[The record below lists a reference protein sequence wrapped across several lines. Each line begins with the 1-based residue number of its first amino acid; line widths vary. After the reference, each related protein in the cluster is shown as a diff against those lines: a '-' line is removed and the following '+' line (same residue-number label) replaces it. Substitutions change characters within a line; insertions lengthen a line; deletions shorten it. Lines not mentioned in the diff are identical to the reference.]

1 MQEETDNMDRL
12 HFTLFRFI
20 FLHHLLKYEIMARL
34 SFMMIWLLQLLVI
47 NEDV

>member
-1 MQEETDNMDRL
+1 MVRV
-12 HFTLFRFI
+12 HFTLFRYNI
-20 FLHHLLKYEIMARL
+20 LHYLLKYEILARL

>member
-1 MQEETDNMDRL
+1 MDRL
-12 HFTLFRFI
+12 HFTVFRYNVF
-20 FLHHLLKYEIMARL
+20 HYLLKYEIMARL